1 MALDFTHIKGD
12 SFELVNFQML
22 VNSVVLNLTGCT
34 LRMQLRKEYGGVIF
48 LSLTSVASAGIT
60 ITNAATG
67 SFRINKQII
76 NIDAFNYIYDIELI
90 KADGTIK
97 TYISGNFSITND
109 VTR

>member
-12 SFELVNFQML
+12 TFEEVNFSMIL
-22 VNSVVLNLTGCT
+22 NSVVLNLTGCT

-60 ITNAATG
+60 ITNAAG
-67 SFRINKQII
+67 GLFKINRQII
-76 NIDAFNYIYDIELI
+76 NIDANNYIYDIELI
-90 KADGTIK
+90 KADGTVK
-97 TYISGNFSITND
+97 TYISGNFVITND

>member
-12 SFELVNFQML
+12 TFEEVNFAMIL
-22 VNSVVLNLTGCT
+22 NSAVLNLTGCT

-60 ITNAATG
+60 ITNASG
-67 SFRINKQII
+67 GLFKINRQII
-76 NIDAFNYIYDIELI
+76 NIDAGNYIYDIELI
-90 KADGTIK
+90 KADGTVK
-97 TYISGNFSITND
+97 TYINGNFVITND

>member
-12 SFELVNFQML
+12 TFEAVNFQML
-22 VNSVVLNLTGCT
+22 VNTVALNLTGCT

-60 ITNAATG
+60 ITTPTSG
-67 SFRINKQII
+67 LFKINRQII
-76 NIDAFNYIYDIELI
+76 NIDATNYIYDIELI
-90 KADGTIK
+90 KADGTVK

>member
-12 SFELVNFQML
+12 TFEAVNFELL
-22 VNSVVLNLTGCT
+22 VNSVALNLTGCT

-60 ITNAATG
+60 ITSAANG
-67 SFRINKQII
+67 LFKINKQVI
-76 NIDAFNYIYDIELI
+76 NIEAANYIYDIELI
-90 KADGTIK
+90 KSDSTVK
-97 TYISGNFSITND
+97 TYISGNFLITND